1 MCSLNGPSNP
11 HEMQFPHVSVT
22 EVGLWRLVNG
32 VSDVRALSYG
42 PRHTGPGFLIFLRAR
57 TSQNLARKADTLRH
71 TVPIYFYACHVLPN
85 YTLNFIIW
93 QHLT

>member
-1 MCSLNGPSNP
+1 MALNICI
-11 HEMQFPHVSVT
+11 ELRRM
-22 EVGLWRLVNG
+22 
-32 VSDVRALSYG
+32 SDVRALPYG

-71 TVPIYFYACHVLPN
+71 TGPIYFYACHVLPN

>member
-1 MCSLNGPSNP
+1 MC
-11 HEMQFPHVSVT
+11 
-22 EVGLWRLVNG
+22 
-32 VSDVRALSYG
+32 DVRALPYG

-71 TVPIYFYACHVLPN
+71 TGPIYFYACHVLPN

>member
-1 MCSLNGPSNP
+1 MHCSVGPPSY
-11 HEMQFPHVSVT
+11 H
-22 EVGLWRLVNG
+22 LG
-32 VSDVRALSYG
+32 VCDVRALPYG

-71 TVPIYFYACHVLPN
+71 TGPIYFYVYFCPIYFYACHVLPN